1 MPAYMMISVKV
12 HDREKFIN
20 QYCAAAAKLVAE
32 YGAEYLF
39 AAPGAELLEGPL
51 EGYSSVTVSKWHD
64 KATALKFWNSPE
76 YAEIK
81 KMREG
86 GVAEAQVSVV
96 EVP

>member
-12 HDREKFIN
+12 NNREKFISE
-20 QYCAAAAKLVAE
+20 YCAAAAKLVAE

-39 AAPGAELLEGPL
+39 AAPGAEQLEGPL
-51 EGYSSVTVSKWHD
+51 EGYSSVTVSKWPD
-64 KATALKFWNSPE
+64 KETALKFWHSPE

-81 KMREG
+81 KLREN